1 MQIQEAIIAF
11 ESYLKS
17 YQKKNLT
24 TPLLEP
30 IDYILTLGGKR
41 IRPGICIWINHLYEG
56 DINDGLKAALAIEMF
71 HNFSLV
77 HDDIMDEA
85 PLRRGQETVHH
96 KWNNNTAILSGDA
109 MLVLVYQILSEL
121 KNTKLSSVLP
131 LFNTSALNVCEGQ
144 QLDMDFEEKDDISI
158 EEYVK
163 MIGLKTGDL
172 LGASFAIG
180 ALLANA
186 SEEDVDHLYAFGKL
200 TGIAFQLQ
208 DDILDLYGEQEKVG
222 KQIGGDILANKKTCL
237 WISAFEKADNSQRV
251 ALDKMAIEANPK
263 NKVEEAIRLFGILNV
278 QEDANELKEKY
289 QNEAFD
295 HLDKVTLSAS
305 KKDEIKSFALSLL
318 ARKF

>member
-11 ESYLKS
+11 ESHLKS

-30 IDYILTLGGKR
+30 IDYILSLGGKR
-41 IRPGICIWINHLYEG
+41 VRPGICIWLNHLYDG
-56 DINDGLKAALAIEMF
+56 DLNEGLKAALAIEMF

-85 PLRRGQETVHH
+85 PLRRGKATVHH

-109 MLVLVYQILSEL
+109 MLVLVYQILSGL
-121 KNTKLSSVLP
+121 KKDKLSSVLQ

-144 QLDMDFEEKDDISI
+144 QLDMDFEEKEDISI
-158 EEYVK
+158 EEYIK

-172 LGASFAIG
+172 LGASFAMG

-186 SEEDVDHLYAFGKL
+186 SHKDVDHLYAFGKL

-208 DDILDLYGEQEKVG
+208 DDILDLYGDQNKVG

-237 WISAFEKADNSQRV
+237 WIRAFEKADKQQRM
-251 ALDKMAIEANPK
+251 ALDKMVLETDPQLKVDTAIQLFSELNVEGEANK
-263 NKVEEAIRLFGILNV
+263 
-278 QEDANELKEKY
+278 LKEEY
-289 QNEAFD
+289 QTEAFE
-295 HLDKVTLSAS
+295 HLAHVSLTES
-305 KKDEIKSFALSLL
+305 KKNEISSFALSLL

>member
-1 MQIQEAIIAF
+1 MQIQEAIVAF
-11 ESYLKS
+11 ETHLKS
-17 YQKKNLT
+17 YQNSKLT

-30 IDYILTLGGKR
+30 IDYILSLGGKR
-41 IRPGICIWINHLYEG
+41 IRPSICIWINHLYEG
-56 DINDGLKAALAIEMF
+56 DLNEGLKAALAIEMF

-85 PLRRGQETVHH
+85 PLRRGKATVHH
-96 KWNNNTAILSGDA
+96 KWNSNTAILSGDA

-121 KNTKLSSVLP
+121 KNDKLSSVLH

-144 QLDMDFEEKDDISI
+144 QLDMDFEEKEDISI
-158 EEYVK
+158 DEYVK

-186 SEEDVDHLYAFGKL
+186 SREDVDHLYAFGKL

-208 DDILDLYGEQEKVG
+208 DDILDLYGDQNKVG

-237 WISAFEKADNSQRV
+237 WIRAFEKADKQQRML
-251 ALDKMAIEANPK
+251 LDKMVLESDPQQKVDTAIQLFNELNVEEEAN
-263 NKVEEAIRLFGILNV
+263 R
-278 QEDANELKEKY
+278 LKEKY
-289 QNEAFD
+289 QIEAFK
-295 HLDKVTLSAS
+295 HLAKVNLTEA
-305 KKDEIKSFALSLL
+305 KKKEISSFAFSLL